1 MQFPTCVSPRH
12 LLPVCYFLIFVYLDL
27 LVYIYIY
34 IYIYIILR
42 FPGFQV
48 ALKIDDQML
57 GMSCPWKLR
66 RPEISSI
73 APEDMLSLRDLYTNE
88 HHAEFDASAA
98 SRGSRFRAAGMSYCT
113 DWLSA
118 TAADGPRSRI
128 VLCNSSIEG
137 GCRVVEYCTNNMACY
152 GTVISIHE
160 HVTFRT
166 QLQRVQCSS
175 GSNPGP
181 WFVETFFRAPSPK
194 MVQC

>member
-1 MQFPTCVSPRH
+1 
-12 LLPVCYFLIFVYLDL
+12 
-27 LVYIYIY
+27 
-34 IYIYIILR
+34 
-42 FPGFQV
+42 
-48 ALKIDDQML
+48 
-57 GMSCPWKLR
+57 MSCPWKLR

-98 SRGSRFRAAGMSYCT
+98 SRGSRFRVAGMSYCT

-137 GCRVVEYCTNNMACY
+137 GCRVVEYCTNNMSCY

-181 WFVETFFRAPSPK
+181 WFVETFFRAPSPQ
-194 MVQC
+194 MVQY